1 MKIGIKTRASALIFE
16 GGKLLVTKH
25 DVKDYGV
32 YYLLPGGGIELG
44 ESPNDAIVR
53 EVKEECGIDVE
64 VERLVY
70 YKSGYTDKDNYLDLI
85 FLCKK
90 TGGEIKVSDDEKSVK
105 EVLLVSPE
113 EIKSLKFFPKQLVG
127 IDLNTLPEQAYF
139 LGKFQYPED

>member
-16 GGKLLVTKH
+16 DGKLMVTKH

-44 ESPNDAIVR
+44 ESPNDAIIR

-70 YKSGYTDKDNYLDLI
+70 YKSGYTDKDNYLDLL

-90 TGGEIKVSDDEKSVK
+90 TGGK
-105 EVLLVSPE
+105 
-113 EIKSLKFFPKQLVG
+113 IKSSIPKIIKRKIG
-127 IDLNTLPEQAYF
+127 N
-139 LGKFQYPED
+139 